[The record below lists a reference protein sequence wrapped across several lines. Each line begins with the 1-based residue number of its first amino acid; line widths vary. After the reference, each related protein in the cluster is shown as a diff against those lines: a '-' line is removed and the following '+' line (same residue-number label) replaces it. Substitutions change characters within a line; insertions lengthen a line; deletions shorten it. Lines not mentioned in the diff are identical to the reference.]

1 MLLALLRLQL
11 LTDTKVLTTLNL
23 SIEGQKMR
31 GHSFM
36 ANSVDRHESNSA
48 QAPPKPIRLDGL
60 TILLVD
66 DSFDN
71 QLLFQRVLVGAGA
84 KIEIANNGVEAVAC
98 QSSKAYDLIIMDV
111 RMPIMDGYEATRR
124 IRATGYSNPIVALTA
139 HATPGEEERCRAAG
153 CSHFQL
159 KPIGRR
165 ELLTVIASATHR
177 AY

>member
-1 MLLALLRLQL
+1 
-11 LTDTKVLTTLNL
+11 
-23 SIEGQKMR
+23 MR
-31 GHSFM
+31 GNPYM
-36 ANSVDRHESNSA
+36 ANSLDTPIWSSTPKA
-48 QAPPKPIRLDGL
+48 QDDSKPIRLDGL

-71 QLLFQRVLVGAGA
+71 QLLFQRVLAGAGA
-84 KIEIANNGVEAVAC
+84 RVEIASNGVEAIAH
-98 QSSKAYDLIIMDV
+98 QAGKAYDLIIMDV

-124 IRATGYSNPIVALTA
+124 IRASGYTNPIIALTA

-165 ELLTVIASATHR
+165 ELLGVIASA
-177 AY
+177 AAL